1 MASLLDSLS
10 RYFQRF
16 GTDAYNP
23 VVVVTELLLIG
34 VVVYSLLRFLQGTR
48 GASVLQGVVSLVVVG
63 FLVIRVVAD
72 ALGLVRIQVLY
83 QYFVWGVFLTAL
95 VVFQPELRRGL
106 VRLGERR
113 WLKRWLRTSESIVEP
128 IVEAVERLSR
138 QKIGALIAITREV
151 GLTGLAERGIPV
163 DGRVTRELLE
173 SIFIPRSPLHD
184 MGVIIQDDRV
194 VAASC
199 PFPVSEAEV
208 ADRTLGSRHRAGL
221 GLSEESDALIIIVSE
236 ETGTISLAE
245 AGELTRGLTSDQ
257 LRDRLHLELRR
268 TAIAIRT
275 RGRKA
280 AA

>member
-1 MASLLDSLS
+1 MTSFLDSLS

-16 GTDAYNP
+16 ATDAYNP
-23 VVVVTELLLIG
+23 LVIVAELLLIG
-34 VVVYSLLRFLQGTR
+34 AVVYALLRFLEGTR
-48 GASVLQGVVSLVVVG
+48 GASVLQGVVLLVVVG
-63 FLVIRVVAD
+63 FLVIRVLAD
-72 ALGLVRIQVLY
+72 ALGLVRIQVLF
-83 QYFVWGVFLTAL
+83 QYFVWAVFLTAL

-113 WLKRWLRTSESIVEP
+113 WLRRWLRTSESIVEP

-151 GLTGLAERGIPV
+151 GLTGMAERGIPI
-163 DGRVTRELLE
+163 DGRVSRELLE

-184 MGVIIQDDRV
+184 LGVIIQDDRII
-194 VAASC
+194 AASC
-199 PFPVSEAEV
+199 PFPVSEAEPT
-208 ADRTLGSRHRAGL
+208 DRTLGSRHRAGL
-221 GLSEESDALIIIVSE
+221 GLSEDSDALIIIVSE

-245 AGELTRGLTSDQ
+245 AGQLTRGLTADQ

-280 AA
+280 T